1 MKIVL
6 SNQLA
11 GMTIKQM
18 LSEDEKIEVE
28 SGQELRTELLDKMK
42 NIVKGLMTQH
52 SQLIATLFTED
63 EIKDV
68 NKCFEG

>member
-1 MKIVL
+1 
-6 SNQLA
+6 
-11 GMTIKQM
+11 M

-42 NIVKGLMTQH
+42 NIVKGLMTKH